1 MWNEILK
8 YFRLVN
14 GLGFDGFG
22 AGSQFALS
30 QANVFRHACATPLTV
45 LISSLENDEN
55 AKVSLIAAKKLSE
68 IIRSTSAIS
77 ENESSFK
84 VVDAIL
90 ESLHISTS
98 KYKDHQISK
107 NILVDIKLE
116 MTGNKLYFQE
126 VISCIINN
134 AMEAYEN
141 DDVKPINILVR
152 RKNDHLEIVITDY
165 GSGMSFL
172 KQKLVALKGF
182 TTKKSGKGIGLSFV
196 KRTIEKLFYG
206 NFKITSRSKVGTQVC
221 LSIPLEKPYNQSL
234 LSS

>member
-1 MWNEILK
+1 MWNEIQK
-8 YFRLVN
+8 YVRLVN
-14 GLGFDGFG
+14 GPGFDEVG
-22 AGSQFALS
+22 AGSQLALS
-30 QANVFRHACATPLTV
+30 QTNVFRHACATPLTV

-55 AKVSLIAAKKLSE
+55 AKVSLSAAKKLSE
-68 IIRSTSAIS
+68 LIESTSSATKYKT
-77 ENESSFK
+77 SFK
-84 VVDAIL
+84 VVDSII
-90 ESLHISTS
+90 ESLHLSTT

-107 NILVDIKLE
+107 NILVDTKLE

-152 RKNDHLEIVITDY
+152 RKNKNLEIAITDF

-172 KQKLVALKGF
+172 KQKLVSLKGF

-206 NFKITSRSKVGTQVC
+206 NFKITSCSKVGTQVC
-221 LSIPLEKPYNQSL
+221 LSIPLEKPYSQSL